1 MNSAA
6 NRVLLG
12 CVLACAAGAVA
23 IALGA
28 PGVAGAVVT
37 AALVGLTLLSGGG
50 ESARP
55 APRAETWHPVQVV
68 TRAALLAVA
77 VTAGA
82 SLVAYGMN
90 QGSSPTTSNVG
101 GNESQQFP
109 APGATFAPVEDQ
121 RRSPEVEPSSV
132 EALLTESPTD
142 SPTESPTDSTTDTG
156 TDEPTPREP
165 KPSANPEPT
174 PSAEPSPSQSP
185 SPSPTPTP
193 TETESG
199 QGCLLGLVC
208 PPKG

>member
-12 CVLACAAGAVA
+12 CVLACAAGALA

-28 PGVAGAVVT
+28 SGVAGAVIT
-37 AALVGLTLLSGGG
+37 AALAGLTILSASSR
-50 ESARP
+50 SADSRP
-55 APRAETWHPVQVV
+55 ARSGEPWHPVQVV

-101 GNESQQFP
+101 GNDSQQYP
-109 APGATFAPVEDQ
+109 APGATFAPVQDEQ
-121 RRSPEVEPSSV
+121 RAPETEPSSV
-132 EALLTESPTD
+132 EESLTESP
-142 SPTESPTDSTTDTG
+142 SESATDTPA
-156 TDEPTPREP
+156 DEPTRREP
-165 KPSANPEPT
+165 RPSANPEPT
-174 PSAEPSPSQSP
+174 PSAEPTPEPSPE
-185 SPSPTPTP
+185 PSPTPTP

-199 QGCLLGLVC
+199 EGCVLGLVC
-208 PPKG
+208 PPRG